1 MRGREELK
9 LGLMF
14 PAGGPGRKMIP
25 FIERPLIKY
34 QEQAEEL
41 VDREQMLQDL
51 GMLSLVPVGSWR
63 QKRWSL
69 EEKSGL
75 GRDL

>member
-1 MRGREELK
+1 MRGREESK
-9 LGLMF
+9 LGLTF
-14 PAGGPGRKMIP
+14 PAGGTRRRMIP

-51 GMLSLVPVGSWR
+51 GMLSL
-63 QKRWSL
+63 WSQ
-69 EEKSGL
+69 
-75 GRDL
+75 